1 MNRDRS
7 LSRENTGSVRNNFMG
22 TPNLNS
28 NKSKTQGKFDFN
40 KSNMNTQRSN
50 INTNPN
56 IAQDIGR
63 ITFADSVL
71 PNAKF

>member
-7 LSRENTGSVRNNFMG
+7 LSRENTVSVRNNFAS

-28 NKSKTQGKFDFN
+28 NKSKTGKFDFN
-40 KSNMNTQRSN
+40 KSTMNTQRSN